1 MEKLNWLNTDRKFL
15 DDIPKIG
22 IQLRI
27 RQRHQVSPGGQWM
40 VRSLANSSP
49 SVRSVAYH
57 QPLTM
62 CTCGRRI
69 AIILFFP
76 GPIIM
81 WFPVSYRAPDTG
93 RFLISSRDPALAFLP
108 AASFLPSSSTSAA
121 GLCPQR
127 RCLRGSLL
135 RWLTKDNSSLL
146 LLSGTTSI

>member
-1 MEKLNWLNTDRKFL
+1 M
-15 DDIPKIG
+15 ISQKIG

-27 RQRHQVSPGGQWM
+27 GSKFHRAVNEWLFDLSRTE
-40 VRSLANSSP
+40 VRP
-49 SVRSVAYH
+49 SVRSVVYH

-62 CTCGRRI
+62 CTCGRQI

-108 AASFLPSSSTSAA
+108 AASFLPSSTSAA
-121 GLCPQR
+121 GALSATSAFAQR
-127 RCLRGSLL
+127 CGSLKTPVEL
-135 RWLTKDNSSLL
+135 ILKFWKTLL
-146 LLSGTTSI
+146 FPKISDGN

>member
-1 MEKLNWLNTDRKFL
+1 
-15 DDIPKIG
+15 
-22 IQLRI
+22 
-27 RQRHQVSPGGQWM
+27 M

-121 GLCPQR
+121 GLCPRR

-135 RWLTKDNSSLL
+135 RWLSKDYIIIIFIIIRYNLNLSSVRICCFP
-146 LLSGTTSI
+146 TSLVYNHHTES

>member
-1 MEKLNWLNTDRKFL
+1 MKMEKLNWLTTDRKFL
-15 DDIPKIG
+15 NDIPKIG

-27 RQRHQVSPGGQWM
+27 RHRHQVSPGGQWM

-108 AASFLPSSSTSAA
+108 AASFIPSSSTSAA
-121 GLCPQR
+121 GLCPRR
-127 RCLRGSLL
+127 RCLRGSLFVAMTL
-135 RWLTKDNSSLL
+135 SKDYKA
-146 LLSGTTSI
+146 SGTT